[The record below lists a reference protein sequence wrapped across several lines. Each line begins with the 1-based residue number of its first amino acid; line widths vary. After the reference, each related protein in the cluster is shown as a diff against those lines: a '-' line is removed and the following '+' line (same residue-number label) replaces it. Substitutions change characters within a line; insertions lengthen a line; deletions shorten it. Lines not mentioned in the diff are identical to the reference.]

1 MGLSSDEAKKRGYIL
16 KNNPAVKLFSDLNF
30 TLNLAIN
37 TAQYGRVFED
47 RYGFSIFIKQNIFEL

>member
-1 MGLSSDEAKKRGYIL
+1 L

-47 RYGFSIFIKQNIFEL
+47 RYGFYIFIKQNIFELHNLMSKI

>member
-1 MGLSSDEAKKRGYIL
+1 MGLSSDEAKKRGYLL
-16 KNNPAVKLFSDLNF
+16 KNNPSVKIFSDLNF

-47 RYGFSIFIKQNIFEL
+47 RYGFLFL